1 MLENID
7 NMQKYENYKEQ
18 MGRLKRALN
27 SHFYLEAIFIEY
39 AIMEDRLESGLRH
52 AGRWNPKPDEFISL
66 NRKVTQER
74 KMSEQKKSLAQK
86 YFSQELLDD
95 ILLWKEDRNRM
106 IHALLKQNIHSED
119 LLDIAEKGNTLV
131 KILCNKTKSFNHMI
145 DKQMI
150 SKSK

>member
-1 MLENID
+1 MLETID

-39 AIMEDRLESGLRH
+39 AIMEDRLESALRH

-66 NRKVTQER
+66 NRKVTLVR

-119 LLDIAEKGNTLV
+119 LLDIAEKGNALV
-131 KILCNKTKSFNHMI
+131 KTLCNKTKSFNHMI

-150 SKSK
+150 G

>member
-66 NRKVTQER
+66 NRKVTLVR

>member
-66 NRKVTQER
+66 NRKVTLEKCQSRR
-74 KMSEQKKSLAQK
+74 KAWL
-86 YFSQELLDD
+86 
-95 ILLWKEDRNRM
+95 RNIFLRNCWM
-106 IHALLKQNIHSED
+106 IFFYGKRTVT
-119 LLDIAEKGNTLV
+119 G
-131 KILCNKTKSFNHMI
+131 
-145 DKQMI
+145 
-150 SKSK
+150 